1 MPDECTPQKKRNLE
15 GAVVF
20 FGFFFSSLCCHSELG
35 TENIGGTKKGMWET
49 SYTVGGKNPQH
60 GGREF
65 SGRMTSVITWATVTQ
80 GA

>member
-1 MPDECTPQKKRNLE
+1 MNVPPKKKEIWKGQL
-15 GAVVF
+15 F
-20 FGFFFSSLCCHSELG
+20 FLVFFFSSLCCHSELG